1 MTVFL
6 PIISGKL
13 FSNEAQEHFF
23 SDISSNR
30 KKKVCTEDHEDT
42 IEENVV
48 GMWDYS
54 FGDRKG
60 IRL

>member
-1 MTVFL
+1 MRLKSIFSL
-6 PIISGKL
+6 ISL
-13 FSNEAQEHFF
+13 QIE
-23 SDISSNR
+23 